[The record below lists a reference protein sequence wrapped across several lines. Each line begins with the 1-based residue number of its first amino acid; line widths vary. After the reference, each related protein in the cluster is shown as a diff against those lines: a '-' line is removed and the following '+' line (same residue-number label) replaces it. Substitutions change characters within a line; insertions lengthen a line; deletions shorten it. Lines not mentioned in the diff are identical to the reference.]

1 MKFIINIKRIN
12 IWFYN
17 LYLVETSFP
26 LNITQ
31 TVSFIFKFDVLPLQK
46 KIIAVKMEKKLDLVK
61 KAIKEYPDFP
71 KKGIMFQDIFGVL
84 LDPLANEALNDL
96 ALDHVIKNSN
106 NFDKIVALDSR
117 GFLFGNSMALAVKK
131 PFVPVRKKG
140 KLPGKCTSVCYTL
153 EYGQDTLEIQEGSLQ
168 PGDRV
173 LIVDDLLATGGT
185 LSAASQLVK
194 AAGAVVDHC
203 WVVIEL
209 SALGGRAKAGEKVEA
224 LIKLDDVE

>member
-1 MKFIINIKRIN
+1 MG
-12 IWFYN
+12 
-17 LYLVETSFP
+17 
-26 LNITQ
+26 TQ

-153 EYGQDTLEIQEGSLQ
+153 EIQEGSLQ

-224 LIKLDDVE
+224 LIKLDYVE

>member
-1 MKFIINIKRIN
+1 MG
-12 IWFYN
+12 
-17 LYLVETSFP
+17 
-26 LNITQ
+26 
-31 TVSFIFKFDVLPLQK
+31 IFKFDVLPLQK

-84 LDPLANEALNDL
+84 LDPLANEALND
-96 ALDHVIKNSN
+96 
-106 NFDKIVALDSR
+106 VALDSR

-173 LIVDDLLATGGT
+173 LIMDDLLATGGT

-209 SALGGRAKAGEKVEA
+209 SV
-224 LIKLDDVE
+224 